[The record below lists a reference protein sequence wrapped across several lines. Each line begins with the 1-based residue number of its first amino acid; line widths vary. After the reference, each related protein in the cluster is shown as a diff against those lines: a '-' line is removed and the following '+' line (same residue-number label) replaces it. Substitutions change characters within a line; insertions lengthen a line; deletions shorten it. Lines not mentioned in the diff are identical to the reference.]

1 VVGKRIQPGW
11 SVGDDKPKM
20 REIVG
25 VVGNVKHLSLQ
36 KDFTP
41 EMYVPATQI
50 PINLVFVVARTSL
63 F

>member
-1 VVGKRIQPGW
+1 
-11 SVGDDKPKM
+11 M

-50 PINLVFVVARTSL
+50 PIKPRLCRSAHQPF
-63 F
+63 